1 MQTYFSS
8 FGPLANLVSS
18 FRESSQHVRKTC
30 AWINTAQNEQLWMS
44 TTHSPSQTPPKPW
57 WNLDESGVFVNYL
70 VPENLVGWVSFI
82 CRWFSNI
89 FPWNI
94 GTSQPASLESQGMI
108 PRGYATKHSPKVYR
122 RICPSIRLFLVY
134 RLGLVF
140 PWVLS
145 CLITTL
151 CVVSLVFDVGPGFW
165 MVNKAATATTVVVI
179 IQNLLAESRFPRSK
193 SLTLILL

>member
-1 MQTYFSS
+1 MQTYFWS
-8 FGPLANLVSS
+8 FGPFANLVSS

-30 AWINTAQNEQLWMS
+30 AWIK
-44 TTHSPSQTPPKPW
+44 HPP
-57 WNLDESGVFVNYL
+57 DESDVFVDYL

-108 PRGYATKHSPKVYR
+108 PRGYATKHSPKVYC

-134 RLGLVF
+134 RLGLV
-140 PWVLS
+140 
-145 CLITTL
+145 
-151 CVVSLVFDVGPGFW
+151 VSMGFIMSYHHFMCGFSRVRCSTWILDGKQGCNNRSGNNPTFDGRIS
-165 MVNKAATATTVVVI
+165 VI
-179 IQNLLAESRFPRSK
+179 HGLNP
-193 SLTLILL
+193 

>member
-1 MQTYFSS
+1 MSS
-8 FGPLANLVSS
+8 CECRQPILL
-18 FRESSQHVRKTC
+18 HK
-30 AWINTAQNEQLWMS
+30 
-44 TTHSPSQTPPKPW
+44 HPPKPW

>member
-1 MQTYFSS
+1 MQTYFWS

-18 FRESSQHVRKTC
+18 FRESSQHVVRKTC
-30 AWINTAQNEQLWMS
+30 AWIK
-44 TTHSPSQTPPKPW
+44 HPP
-57 WNLDESGVFVNYL
+57 DESGVFVDYL

-82 CRWFSNI
+82 FRWFSNI

-108 PRGYATKHSPKVYR
+108 PRGYATKHSPKVYC

-145 CLITTL
+145 CLIL
-151 CVVSLVFDVGPGFW
+151 YVWFLSCSMLDLDFG

-179 IQNLLAESRFPRSK
+179 IQNLLADLVFHGLNP
-193 SLTLILL
+193 

>member
-1 MQTYFSS
+1 MSS
-8 FGPLANLVSS
+8 CECRQPILL
-18 FRESSQHVRKTC
+18 HK
-30 AWINTAQNEQLWMS
+30 
-44 TTHSPSQTPPKPW
+44 HPPKPW

-108 PRGYATKHSPKVYR
+108 PRGYATKHSPKVYC

-145 CLITTL
+145 CLIL
-151 CVVSLVFDVGPGFW
+151 YVWFLSCSMLDLDFG

>member
-1 MQTYFSS
+1 MSS
-8 FGPLANLVSS
+8 CECRQPILL
-18 FRESSQHVRKTC
+18 HK
-30 AWINTAQNEQLWMS
+30 
-44 TTHSPSQTPPKPW
+44 HPPKPW

-70 VPENLVGWVSFI
+70 VPENLVGRVSFI

-108 PRGYATKHSPKVYR
+108 PRGYATKHSPKVYC
-122 RICPSIRLFLVY
+122 RICPSIRLFLVN

-165 MVNKAATATTVVVI
+165 DGKQGCNGNNRSGNNPKFVGR
-179 IQNLLAESRFPRSK
+179 SRFPRSK